1 MSLVR
6 YAKMKAMQC
15 NYCEKWMHSKCLNVK
30 DADYKKYQD
39 LKDGYWFCKE
49 DERKI
54 QNFMAEKKTES
65 KLLKE
70 IKDIHLELREF
81 REEANKQKSFAD
93 VIRSAS
99 TPSLFKTSVVQPKIS
114 KAFGVIVRPK
124 DSTIHQENTVEV
136 VKRKID
142 LVKVGVGVTSIKP
155 INNKGCFL
163 GTTSERDSQ
172 KLNDEIKLKLGEKYE
187 VTQPTTLKPQL
198 FLTGVERE
206 YEEEQ
211 LVTEIISTNYG
222 FSKEDEIKVVHKR
235 PMKTANQQNVSPKW
249 LYVLEAKEV
258 TFQKLV
264 NKNIMI
270 DFRHHYIREYIN
282 LIRCYNCQK

>member
-1 MSLVR
+1 MFQN
-6 YAKMKAMQC
+6 AKMGDENEPCKICEDEILASHKAMQC
-15 NYCEKWMHSKCLNVK
+15 NYCEKWMHTKCLNMK

-39 LKDGYWFCKE
+39 LKDAYWFCKE

-124 DSTIHQENTVEV
+124 DIIALFI
-136 VKRKID
+136 KRIRSKW
-142 LVKVGVGVTSIKP
+142 
-155 INNKGCFL
+155 
-163 GTTSERDSQ
+163 
-172 KLNDEIKLKLGEKYE
+172 
-187 VTQPTTLKPQL
+187 
-198 FLTGVERE
+198 
-206 YEEEQ
+206 
-211 LVTEIISTNYG
+211 
-222 FSKEDEIKVVHKR
+222 SKE
-235 PMKTANQQNVSPKW
+235 
-249 LYVLEAKEV
+249 
-258 TFQKLV
+258 KL
-264 NKNIMI
+264 IW
-270 DFRHHYIREYIN
+270 
-282 LIRCYNCQK
+282 